1 VRLILRCALFPAL
14 FALVRMSAEDA
25 PTLCGDSVRRVL
37 RSLDGDVATLCAA
50 ACVCRAWRAEV
61 CGDSLLWADFSGR
74 LCLGP
79 RVAERLTD
87 ARLAALV
94 TRAAGGL
101 RRLDLTSCPEVSV
114 EGVLA
119 ALHGHPKLSLLH
131 VRGVRFNPPREQQP
145 ADDEAPRLTLED
157 AHRALRVAVMAQR
170 TDLDARR
177 PWFCS
182 SHDGG
187 CGRLCRGPRNW
198 SYEPYE
204 DDWPL
209 DSDGESDGSDVM
221 SQGDGCADCDEPC
234 GHVYCHVCVAEFAAK
249 GEQPCRIKCAFCE
262 ATVSRSEYFCEDNR
276 LQDCTDC
283 GCANVCSNCNYQR
296 WCAGKCWLTK
306 VWRCPPCAQ
315 TAVRACGACNAWM
328 CMDDCHAGWDSST
341 CVGDGCAVL
350 VCGTCTNGAWSRQSN
365 GPESQ
370 HPGCKDVV
378 SCPGIRCGNV
388 YCPACAAVVYPPE
401 AVAAGQQPHL
411 CRDCVS
417 GETARMIE
425 EADRRDAAVADARA
439 RRAELACREE
449 QNAGP

>member
-1 VRLILRCALFPAL
+1 
-14 FALVRMSAEDA
+14 MSAEDA

-114 EGVLA
+114 AGVLA

-131 VRGVRFNPPREQQP
+131 VRGVRLNPPRQQQP
-145 ADDEAPRLTLED
+145 ADDEAPRLTPEA
-157 AHRALRVAVMAQR
+157 AHRALRAAVVAQR

-177 PWFCS
+177 PWLCCN
-182 SHDGG
+182 HDQE

-198 SYEPYE
+198 LYEPVE
-204 DDWPL
+204 DDWSL

-234 GHVYCHVCVAEFAAK
+234 GHVYCHVCVATAADA
-249 GEQPCRIKCAFCE
+249 GELLCLIQCTLCAATCSRSRIADDNWRIKPCA
-262 ATVSRSEYFCEDNR
+262 
-276 LQDCTDC
+276 DC
-283 GCANVCSNCNYQR
+283 GVNVCDDCKRQR
-296 WCAGKCWLTK
+296 ECAGPCSQQLELRI
-306 VWRCPPCAQ
+306 WRCPPCAE
-315 TAVRACGACNAWM
+315 TALRTCGACGALVCVN
-328 CMDDCHAGWDSST
+328 DCGIGDRSAT
-341 CVGDGCAVL
+341 CAGDGCAVL
-350 VCGTCTNGAWSRQSN
+350 VCGTCTHGAWARLHWPS
-365 GPESQ
+365 EE
-370 HPGCKDVV
+370 HTGCKDVLHCSEPCRSV
-378 SCPGIRCGNV
+378 F
-388 YCPACAAVVYPPE
+388 CPACAPAAAAATAAAQRPQRNQQCRNCSAE
-401 AVAAGQQPHL
+401 TERMERFRAAGRAQ
-411 CRDCVS
+411 R
-417 GETARMIE
+417 
-425 EADRRDAAVADARA
+425 EAAGNTHVAD
-439 RRAELACREE
+439 
-449 QNAGP
+449 G